1 MGQGTKKIPGIFKR
15 FSWLLGH
22 GEGLG
27 VSISRFPALPPYLSI
42 IPPDGIVGEG
52 I

>member
-1 MGQGTKKIPGIFKR
+1 MIISSGRYSRGR
-15 FSWLLGH
+15 A
-22 GEGLG
+22 G

-52 I
+52 EGRKGIFCA